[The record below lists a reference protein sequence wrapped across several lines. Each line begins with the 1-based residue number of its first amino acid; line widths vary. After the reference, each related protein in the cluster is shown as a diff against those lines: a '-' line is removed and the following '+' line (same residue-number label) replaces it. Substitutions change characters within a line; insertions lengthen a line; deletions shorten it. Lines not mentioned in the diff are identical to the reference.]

1 MSADA
6 GDRDARREA
15 CLAAAGAS
23 GDVLAELLRYDTPLL
38 APGAPAP
45 PATFPDEPHVGM
57 WEIYAED
64 AARDGTI
71 PALAARLP
79 QLRFPV
85 TAGISGSEAYRAATR
100 RGEGPDGPV
109 DGGPAFV
116 RPDDVSIGI
125 HRTLGG
131 RLPVLTAGA
140 REDFETLV
148 RVFTARNE
156 PAPVPASMGACFV
169 KGFNNWD
176 RVHAFRRLWEEEHP
190 GVDWSEGFA
199 ELVPQKELY
208 EDRFMI
214 LSSGPYSS
222 LPAEAAGFAPE
233 DWEALSL
240 RIRRDHECTHYFTL
254 RAAGATRTNLLDEVV
269 ADYAGLVA
277 TFGRFREDLALL
289 FFGLEHYPEYRAGG
303 RLENYRG
310 TPPVSDAAL
319 EALKGL
325 VARAIHAIARM
336 DATLPASARE
346 GAGLARVVL
355 SLASL
360 TLAEMASTDLAG
372 LARASGGP
380 QSEHVAVRVRTT
392 RAGLDEAQSVFGALA
407 GRHGLPERFR
417 AEMLVV
423 LDEVLSNVR
432 RHAFGD
438 RKAHDIDLDFHI
450 EPGLLTLAIADAGAP
465 FDPLSLLAPDT
476 GAALEAR
483 PIGGLGILIVRSLT
497 DTQAYERRDGR
508 NRLRLTKRF

>member
-1 MSADA
+1 MSVP
-6 GDRDARREA
+6 GDRDARREGW
-15 CLAAAGAS
+15 LAAAGAS
-23 GDVLAELLRYDTPLL
+23 GGVLEELLRYDTPLL
-38 APGAPAP
+38 APDAPAP
-45 PATFPDEPHVGM
+45 PAAFADEPHVGM

-64 AARDGTI
+64 AARVGTI

-85 TAGISGSEAYRAATR
+85 AAGMSATEAYRAATR
-100 RGEGPDGPV
+100 RGEGPDGV
-109 DGGPAFV
+109 VEGGPAFV
-116 RPDDVSIGI
+116 RPSDVSIGV

-131 RLPVLTAGA
+131 RLPVLVAGA

-156 PAPVPASMGACFV
+156 PVPVPASMGACFV

-190 GVDWSEGFA
+190 GGDWSEGFA

-214 LSSGPYSS
+214 LSAGPYSS
-222 LPAEAAGFAPE
+222 VPAEAAGFAPS

-289 FFGLEHYPEYRAGG
+289 FFGLERFPDYRAGG

-319 EALKGL
+319 EILKGL
-325 VARAIHAIARM
+325 VARAIRAIGRM
-336 DATLPASARE
+336 DAALPASSRE

-355 SLASL
+355 GLASL
-360 TLAEMASTDLAG
+360 SLAEIASMDLAWLTG
-372 LARASGGP
+372 APGGP
-380 QSEHVAVRVRTT
+380 GREHVGARVKTT

-407 GRHGLPERFR
+407 MRHSLPERVR

-432 RHAFGD
+432 RYAFGD
-438 RKAHDIDLDFHI
+438 RRSHDVDLDLHV
-450 EPGLLTLAIADAGAP
+450 EPGLLTIAVADAGAP
-465 FDPLSLLAPDT
+465 FDPLSLRSPDT
-476 GAALEAR
+476 AGSLAER
-483 PIGGLGILIVRSLT
+483 PVGGLGVLIVRSLT

-508 NRLRLTKRF
+508 NHLRLTKRI

>member
-1 MSADA
+1 VSRDP
-6 GDRDARREA
+6 DDARR
-15 CLAAAGAS
+15 AAWLETAGAS
-23 GDVLAELLRYDTPLL
+23 GDVLEELLRYDTPLL
-38 APGAPAP
+38 ARGGPAP
-45 PATFPDEPHVGM
+45 PTVFPDEPHVGM

-64 AARDGTI
+64 AARVGAI

-85 TAGISGSEAYRAATR
+85 TAGVSATETYRAATR
-100 RGEGPDGPV
+100 RGEIPDGLV
-109 DGGPAFV
+109 DGGPAFA
-116 RPDDVSIGI
+116 RPGDISVGI

-131 RLPVLTAGA
+131 RLPVLVALA

-156 PAPVPASMGACFV
+156 PVPVPRSMGACFV

-176 RVHAFRRLWEEEHP
+176 RVHAYRRLWEEEHP
-190 GVDWSEGFA
+190 GGDWSEGFA

-222 LPAEAAGFAPE
+222 LPAEAAGFSEE

-289 FFGLEHYPEYRAGG
+289 FFGLERFPEYRAGA

-319 EALKGL
+319 DVLKAL
-325 VARAIHAIARM
+325 VVRAIRAIARM
-336 DATLPASARE
+336 DAALPASARE

-355 SLASL
+355 GLASL
-360 TLAEMASTDLAG
+360 TLAEMASTDLAPFAATPG
-372 LARASGGP
+372 EPGR
-380 QSEHVAVRVRTT
+380 EHVVARVKTT
-392 RAGLDEAQSVFGALA
+392 RAGLDGAQSVFGALA
-407 GRHGLPERFR
+407 ERHSLPARFR

-438 RKAHDIDLDFHI
+438 RRAHDVELDFHL
-450 EPGLLTLAIADAGAP
+450 EPDLLTLAVADSGRP
-465 FDPLSLLAPDT
+465 FDPLSLRPPDT
-476 GAALEAR
+476 TAPLAER
-483 PIGGLGILIVRSLT
+483 PVGGLGVLIIRSLT
-497 DTQAYERRDGR
+497 ESQSYERRDGR
-508 NRLRLTKRF
+508 NHLRLTKRI

>member
-1 MSADA
+1 MSGDPGDA
-6 GDRDARREA
+6 SREA
-15 CLAAAGAS
+15 WLGAAGAS

-38 APGAPAP
+38 ARGTPAP
-45 PATFPDEPHVGM
+45 PAVFPDEPHVGM

-64 AARDGTI
+64 AARVGTI

-85 TAGISGSEAYRAATR
+85 TAGVSATETYRAATR
-100 RGEGPDGPV
+100 RGEIPDGLV
-109 DGGPAFV
+109 DGGPAFA
-116 RPDDVSIGI
+116 RPGDISVGI

-131 RLPVLTAGA
+131 RLPVLVALA

-156 PAPVPASMGACFV
+156 PVPVPRSMGACFV

-176 RVHAFRRLWEEEHP
+176 RVHAYRRLWEEEHP
-190 GVDWSEGFA
+190 GGDWSEGFA

-222 LPAEAAGFAPE
+222 LPAEAAGFSEE

-289 FFGLEHYPEYRAGG
+289 FFGLERFPEYRAGA

-319 EALKGL
+319 GVLKGL
-325 VARAIHAIARM
+325 VARAIRSIARM
-336 DATLPASARE
+336 DAALPASARE
-346 GAGLARVVL
+346 GAGLSRVVL
-355 SLASL
+355 GLASL
-360 TLAEMASTDLAG
+360 TLAEMASTDLAP
-372 LARASGGP
+372 LAATPGAPGR
-380 QSEHVAVRVRTT
+380 EHVVAEVKTT
-392 RAGLDEAQSVFGALA
+392 RAGLDGAQSVFAALA
-407 GRHGLPERFR
+407 ERHGLPARFR

-438 RKAHDIDLDFHI
+438 RKAHDVELDFHL
-450 EPGLLTLAIADAGAP
+450 EPNLLTLAVVDAGTP
-465 FDPLSLLAPDT
+465 FDPLSLRPPDT
-476 GAALEAR
+476 TAPLAER
-483 PIGGLGILIVRSLT
+483 PVGGLGVLIVRSLT
-497 DTQAYERRDGR
+497 DTQAYERRHGR
-508 NRLRLTKRF
+508 NHLRLTKRI